1 LFDNNLTNKVI
12 LLWDVPL
19 LPSKNENTI
28 IAAYE
33 NQLNNRNLKELRI
46 KTTDLDYINNFI
58 NETNAET
65 WEKYEYNKDYQ
76 DLFNFKKI

>member
-1 LFDNNLTNKVI
+1 
-12 LLWDVPL
+12 

-65 WEKYEYNKDYQ
+65 
-76 DLFNFKKI
+76 

>member
-1 LFDNNLTNKVI
+1 
-12 LLWDVPL
+12 
-19 LPSKNENTI
+19 
-28 IAAYE
+28 
-33 NQLNNRNLKELRI
+33 LRI